1 MRLHLGANFYWLS
14 ILYIFKFGELGT
26 QNYYILT
33 DYIIINILCLL
44 LIVSMFLTRK
54 TNFRF
59 LVNLLQ
65 FATIDD
71 YDQVALFYQVE
82 IALEWLQLPYLSREI
97 TLGHALNV
105 CLKCILIKISN
116 QVAFS
121 MIITHCNA
129 MSYHVRKSNI
139 HLLPVIY

>member
-1 MRLHLGANFYWLS
+1 MSLGCLD
-14 ILYIFKFGELGT
+14 LVFKTSGT
-26 QNYYILT
+26 
-33 DYIIINILCLL
+33 LCFF
-44 LIVSMFLTRK
+44 IVSMFLTRK

-82 IALEWLQLPYLSREI
+82 ISLEWLQLPAYLSREI

-105 CLKCILIKISN
+105 F
-116 QVAFS
+116 Q
-121 MIITHCNA
+121 MYII
-129 MSYHVRKSNI
+129 
-139 HLLPVIY
+139 